1 MIIKIKDERLS
12 PLQAY
17 ILMRLRKGPRKAR
30 ELVEELA
37 RLGVRA
43 RSSVYTAIYELMD
56 RGIVERAAEGREL
69 VLKLSTRGLEIA
81 RELPGRVLEGLKPLA
96 SIIAYLAG
104 ESSIAVGYE
113 SLADAIDDPEELE
126 AYKRF
131 LLEELRKVEEKISR
145 WKRIEVE

>member
-1 MIIKIKDERLS
+1 MIIKIKNERLS

-17 ILMRLRKGPRKAR
+17 ILMRLKRGPRKAR

-56 RGIVERAAEGREL
+56 RGIVERATEGREL
-69 VLKLSTRGLEIA
+69 VLKLSARGLEIA
-81 RELPGRVLEGLKPLA
+81 RELPGRVLESLRPLA

-104 ESSIAVGYE
+104 ESSVTSDYE

-126 AYKRF
+126 AYRRF
-131 LLEELRKVEEKISR
+131 LLEELRRVEEKISR